1 MGNGKAMAKEAR
13 AGEAS
18 CPRAPRP
25 DAAARPSADAAPRGG
40 RPARDD
46 RLWTPVFLFVIG
58 VTLCTFLVGQGLNAG
73 TSVYIT
79 ALGGTA
85 TYAGLL
91 ATVFSVAAAGA
102 RFICGPLVDDRGR
115 RVAMVAG
122 SVVMMAGTAG
132 PIVTGDSELMI
143 LWRFLQGIG
152 FSAATTAS
160 ATAAADVL
168 PRERL
173 GEGIGYFGLGQAL
186 AMSIGP
192 ALSLFLVST
201 DPPENLFVGVTL
213 AGALALAFS
222 LLCRYEKDP
231 EKLPVTS
238 AYRVRWERARLRPGQ
253 GEEALERAEEHADAG
268 AEGAQGAE
276 GARRAEDAAGD
287 AKGARGAERAQRAE
301 GAAGAASGSRGARA
315 GAERPRE
322 TLVSRVIEPKA
333 LHGALPALCIV
344 PAVGFVIFFVGLY
357 GTVLGVG
364 NAGLFYTVSAV
375 SMVAVRLK
383 SGAFMDR
390 VPAIKVLTAA
400 VACGIVGF
408 VVLLAAGALEGG
420 AREAAFYAAGLPYG
434 LCLGVCQP
442 LNQSI
447 AVKCSPP
454 ERWGAA
460 NAVFQLAIDVGM
472 GASTVV
478 WGMLNDTLGFSASL
492 VGAIICLLIGYA
504 MAWLAYPPEEKLWHR
519 RR

>member
-253 GEEALERAEEHADAG
+253 GEEALERAEERADA
-268 AEGAQGAE
+268 GAE
-276 GARRAEDAAGD
+276 GARRAE
-287 AKGARGAERAQRAE
+287 GARGAESAQRAE

-315 GAERPRE
+315 GAERPRG
-322 TLVSRVIEPKA
+322 TLVSRVIEPRA

-492 VGAIICLLIGYA
+492 VGAIICLLVGYA
-504 MAWLAYPPEEKLWHR
+504 MAWLAYPPEEKRWHR